1 MNSVSLKKDPSE
13 LVNYTNGVIK
23 ENSTN
28 STTKDDKLQ
37 FCGSL
42 IKQTSNIVPENSYAL
57 GSKDGKW
64 HFTQNPLPIMGFRCW
79 IATGSEAYAKTIR
92 FFIDGVEED
101 MVTGIDNIVV
111 ENSNNNEVMGTVYN
125 LNGQVVRTGATSLEG
140 LPKGIYIVNN
150 KKYIV
155 K

>member
-1 MNSVSLKKDPSE
+1 MT
-13 LVNYTNGVIK
+13 NYRSGVIK
-23 ENSTN
+23 ENATT
-28 STTKDDKLQ
+28 STTKDEMLR

-42 IKQTSNIVPENSYAL
+42 IKQTNNVVPASSYAL
-57 GSKDGKW
+57 GSNDGKW
-64 HFTQNPLPIMGFRCW
+64 YFTQNPLPVMGFRCW

-101 MVTGIDNIVV
+101 MVTGIDNVVV
-111 ENSNNNEVMGTVYN
+111 ENSNNEVMGTVYN
-125 LNGQVVRTGATSLEG
+125 LNGQVVRAGATSLEG

>member
-1 MNSVSLKKDPSE
+1 MSLTQDPSQ
-13 LVNYTNGVIK
+13 LTNYRSGVIK
-23 ENSTN
+23 ENATT
-28 STTKDDKLQ
+28 STTKDEMLR

-42 IKQTSNIVPENSYAL
+42 IKQTNNVVPANSYAL
-57 GSKDGKW
+57 GSNDGKW
-64 HFTQNPLPIMGFRCW
+64 YFTQNPLPVMGFRCW

-101 MVTGIDNIVV
+101 MVTGIDNVVV
-111 ENSNNNEVMGTVYN
+111 ENSNNEVMGTVYN
-125 LNGQVVRTGATSLEG
+125 LNGQVVRAGATSLEG